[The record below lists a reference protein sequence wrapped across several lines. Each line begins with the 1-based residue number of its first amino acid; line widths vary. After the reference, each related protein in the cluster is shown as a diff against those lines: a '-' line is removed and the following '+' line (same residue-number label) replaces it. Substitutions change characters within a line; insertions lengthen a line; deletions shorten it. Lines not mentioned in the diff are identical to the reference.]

1 MRIQDC
7 ISSMSKFYLGRII
20 DSFIKESIPR
30 GDEDRLRQQIL
41 ESTDELA
48 DHKRIKD
55 SLALAGISRSMR
67 ILIKEILHSLLE
79 SNNRYASE
87 QEIIEYVRNYEQNL
101 VEKSKSDDVFDFS
114 DEEALSI
121 YLTVLE
127 VALEDDVVSQD
138 EFALLEKLR
147 SKLKLSRLEHRLLE
161 ARLGMFPRKGNEL
174 HTADDISNGLK
185 ELQHRGLL
193 FYCNKADEGPIIV
206 LPDEIAPGVKEAL
219 GFEMREEAQR
229 LLHKVLKSSQLSS
242 ALESLGLTKSG
253 SKADK
258 SDRLISAGCKPSEI
272 LNALRSSELGEICA
286 KLEGVTKSGTFEERK
301 DRIIDYYASLTF
313 KEREDSEDP
322 RAIYY
327 QYLEEFAARDNKNL
341 YERELIK
348 RDRDMESGFEEGT
361 RYLFEKKLGCQLLE
375 FDGSDHADGGVEFKN
390 GDILLWDNKGK
401 ESEYTFPQS
410 HLRQF
415 KRYIRNSVNRVGVFL
430 VIVPEIGNGC
440 KTQAARLKY
449 ESNTDSDVAIISATD
464 LKYVAENW
472 RKFSGQDEFDIEVF
486 NITGILDRQLL
497 DERMKIVL
505 K

>member
-327 QYLEEFAARDNKNL
+327 QYLEEFAARDNKKL
-341 YERELIK
+341 LRPGASAASAQYIQKTCKGL
-348 RDRDMESGFEEGT
+348 
-361 RYLFEKKLGCQLLE
+361 RY
-375 FDGSDHADGGVEFKN
+375 
-390 GDILLWDNKGK
+390 
-401 ESEYTFPQS
+401 
-410 HLRQF
+410 
-415 KRYIRNSVNRVGVFL
+415 RV
-430 VIVPEIGNGC
+430 
-440 KTQAARLKY
+440 
-449 ESNTDSDVAIISATD
+449 
-464 LKYVAENW
+464 
-472 RKFSGQDEFDIEVF
+472 
-486 NITGILDRQLL
+486 
-497 DERMKIVL
+497 
-505 K
+505 